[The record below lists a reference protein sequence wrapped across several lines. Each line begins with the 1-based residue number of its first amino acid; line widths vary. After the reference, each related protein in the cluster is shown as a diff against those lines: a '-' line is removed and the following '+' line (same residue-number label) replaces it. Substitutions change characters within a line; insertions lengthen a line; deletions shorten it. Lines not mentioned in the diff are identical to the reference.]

1 MNGFDYEE
9 EYQRDTQDARQ
20 IPSEPGLYDSLEG
33 LSHKKA
39 KRASSWLLTVIQV
52 TVCGVV
58 IVAALALKV
67 FGGDLYTNIRDWYVK
82 QINDSVVAEE
92 QADSFKTKVLELFPR
107 GLLPP
112 PDASEP
118 ESSASGTESS

>member
-1 MNGFDYEE
+1 MRKNIKETRRMRGKYLPN
-9 EYQRDTQDARQ
+9 RDF
-20 IPSEPGLYDSLEG
+20 YDSLEG

-82 QINDSVVAEE
+82 QINNSIVAEE

-107 GLLPP
+107 ASSAPES
-112 PDASEP
+112 SEP

>member
-1 MNGFDYEE
+1 MRKNIKETRRMRGKYLPN
-9 EYQRDTQDARQ
+9 RDFT
-20 IPSEPGLYDSLEG
+20 IPWKGCRT
-33 LSHKKA
+33 

-82 QINDSVVAEE
+82 QINNSIVAEE

-107 GLLPP
+107 ASSAPES
-112 PDASEP
+112 SEP

>member
-1 MNGFDYEE
+1 MNEFDYEE

-82 QINDSVVAEE
+82 QINNSIVAEE

-107 GLLPP
+107 ASSAPES
-112 PDASEP
+112 SEP
-118 ESSASGTESS
+118 ESS

>member
-9 EYQRDTQDARQ
+9 EYQRDTQYARQ

-82 QINDSVVAEE
+82 QINNSIVAEE

-107 GLLPP
+107 ASSAPES
-112 PDASEP
+112 SEP
-118 ESSASGTESS
+118 ESS